1 MRFRASSIAEEGKE
15 EDSAS
20 VSETASVS
28 EMASVSVSGLTDL
41 TDRHTTMTTTTITTL
56 ITIDQA
62 ATTQEGALASTLGS
76 AGSNGSI
83 LVAL

>member
-20 VSETASVS
+20 VSET
-28 EMASVSVSGLTDL
+28 ASVSVSGLTDL

-56 ITIDQA
+56 ITIDPA

-83 LVAL
+83 NSCSMSV